1 MWLTPNFDGILTEL
15 KAFPNWVLADNAKV
29 PHHPDGWK
37 ASPTDAATWSS
48 FARVRS
54 AYDATKH
61 AGIGYVLDGKPHY
74 SEKYLHGFDW
84 DHCIEGGE
92 IDPTVIA
99 AVNKLNISRLELSTS
114 GTGLRGFFLHDEPL
128 TSRKTKIAGRSVEL
142 YSDARY
148 MITTG
153 WAFPGKEILS

>member
-1 MWLTPNFDGILTEL
+1 MWLPPNFDGILPEL

-37 ASPTDAATWSS
+37 ASPTDAAIWSS
-48 FARVRS
+48 FAWVRS

-61 AGIGYVLDGKPHY
+61 AGIGYVLDGKPHF
-74 SEKYLHGFDW
+74 SGRYLHGFDW

-92 IDPTVIA
+92 IDPTVMS

-128 TSRKTKIAGRSVEL
+128 NSRKTKINGRSVEL

-153 WAFPGKEILS
+153 WAFPGKETLS